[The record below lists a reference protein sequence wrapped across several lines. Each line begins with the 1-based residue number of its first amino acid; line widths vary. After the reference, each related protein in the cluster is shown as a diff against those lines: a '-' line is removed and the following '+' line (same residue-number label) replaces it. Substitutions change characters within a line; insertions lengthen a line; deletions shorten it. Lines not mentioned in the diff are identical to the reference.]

1 MYVAVFLIFV
11 IATVVVA
18 LTAGGSGAVLE
29 PEVIEPTIKIKPGD
43 PIAPRNSEV
52 KLGDDYVV
60 IGYNDKDESIYFT
73 STTEVV
79 VGDATKGYSN
89 PMTLIGAISYW
100 ISQMLNG
107 N

>member
-1 MYVAVFLIFV
+1 MVFLIFV

-18 LTAGGSGAVLE
+18 LTAGGSGAALE
-29 PEVIEPTIKIKPGD
+29 PEVVEPTIKIKDGD

-60 IGYNDKDESIYFT
+60 IGYNEKDESIYFT

-89 PMTLIGAISYW
+89 PIKIKGKLK
-100 ISQMLNG
+100 
-107 N
+107 